1 MKKLIILAFVMVLVS
16 PIFAQLDNKQVV
28 GNWKYSVVTDQGDM
42 TGVFK
47 FVETEGKLTG
57 EVLTSE
63 GYAIPF
69 TKIEIKAES
78 QLYLELKTESDLI
91 KVNVKVEGKT
101 FKGTGTSYQGE
112 APITGVKQE

>member
-1 MKKLIILAFVMVLVS
+1 MKKIFILAFVMVVAS
-16 PIFAQLDNKQVV
+16 PIFAQLDAKQVV
-28 GNWKYSVVTDQGDM
+28 GNWKYNVVTDQGEM

-47 FVETEGKLTG
+47 FDEKEGKLSG

-63 GYAIPF
+63 GYSIPF
-69 TKIEIKAES
+69 TKIEIKAEN
-78 QLYLELKTESDLI
+78 QLYLELKTDSDLI
-91 KVNVKVEGKT
+91 KVSVQVDGKT